1 MISRQLISSD
11 SDSNS
16 DGDSNS
22 ESSNSDGPARHIINN
37 YLGLNVYGL
46 GFSLDLQQGW
56 QADVCVHACLR
67 VYVNVS

>member
-1 MISRQLISSD
+1 MVIVIVRVAIVMDLLVTF
-11 SDSNS
+11 
-16 DGDSNS
+16 
-22 ESSNSDGPARHIINN
+22 INN